1 MHVLGDKVVNP
12 NRLLLS
18 KAVLQALRSNKRFP
32 KPLNVCFTQ
41 HRTFPPWGRR
51 RRVSFIVPVSSSKR
65 KCPCRFGLDTVE
77 DLALLSLSWLQSKDR
92 LLDTQGK
99 RKKTDYVV
107 RIVCSLKPASPRMH
121 CTGFRISLVRVV
133 IADCWEQG
141 QWSGHSLLLRLSD
154 SQWQHPVNT
163 ALLSSDAIGDAAFFC
178 CEDFAM
184 YNEPV
189 KKFLS
194 ILRKMNFP
202 DKSSLHSHTFLG
214 FQLHSVIEDVK
225 RTF

>member
-99 RKKTDYVV
+99 RKKN
-107 RIVCSLKPASPRMH
+107 RLCSENCLFFEACFTQDALHRLQDLPST
-121 CTGFRISLVRVV
+121 C
-133 IADCWEQG
+133 
-141 QWSGHSLLLRLSD
+141 GHSWLLRTRTVKWPQSPFA
-154 SQWQHPVNT
+154 SQWFPVSASCKYGLTVFRCYWRCCIFLLWRFCHVQWTTEKVFIHPEKNEFPGQIESPFT
-163 ALLSSDAIGDAAFFC
+163 HFFRLSAALGNRRC
-178 CEDFAM
+178 
-184 YNEPV
+184 
-189 KKFLS
+189 
-194 ILRKMNFP
+194 
-202 DKSSLHSHTFLG
+202 
-214 FQLHSVIEDVK
+214 
-225 RTF
+225 